1 MNNLMISK
9 VTPPQMHSNIIRT
22 ILTKR
27 FGIPVGN
34 FETSCCRSDRMVTS
48 CWRSSVISSCETFLG
63 NNRNNDFIT
72 VSRGS
77 SMLNA
82 SSFSDNYCFNSF
94 TLFGSSSSVKFCHS
108 KTSSFALRTISAW
121 SSLNSLRSHRKSPTP
136 TIKINTYI
144 LKNGLN
150 SI

>member
-1 MNNLMISK
+1 MMYK
-9 VTPPQMHSNIIRT
+9 VGPPQTYSNTIRMK
-22 ILTKR
+22 LTKLKGAP
-27 FGIPVGN
+27 FGN
-34 FETSCCRSDRMVTS
+34 FEVSCCFSDKIVTS
-48 CWRSSVISSCETFLG
+48 CWRSSLISSCETFLG
-63 NNRNNDFIT
+63 INRNNDFIT

-82 SSFSDNYCFNSF
+82 SSFSDKYCFNSF